1 MQSPENMQQ
10 WVKLF
15 EALDLALLTGNLVA
29 DLVDPEKMARY
40 HELKEKLTERDL
52 KDGPAH
58 FLTLHSSTWTN
69 IAIHANQLPSL
80 PHRDKLSSHLGADEI
95 FPCGP
100 FRRCCLALPHLGI
113 RVRLEPLDFCL
124 IQGAALWHH
133 MYTWEG
139 QGHFVVVPF
148 ADHHLFPFSRVK
160 RPTNPLPSLG
170 GFWKEL
176 RASHPATPLPTFR

>member
-1 MQSPENMQQ
+1 MQQ

-29 DLVDPEKMARY
+29 DLVDPEKMACY

-139 QGHFVVVPF
+139 QGCFVVVPF